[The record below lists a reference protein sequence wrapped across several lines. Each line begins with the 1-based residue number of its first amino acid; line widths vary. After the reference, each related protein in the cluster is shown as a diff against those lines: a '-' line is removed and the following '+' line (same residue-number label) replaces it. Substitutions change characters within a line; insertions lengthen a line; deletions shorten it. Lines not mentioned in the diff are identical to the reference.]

1 MTLHTASGC
10 GVSVGDGGQSGTSGN
25 TNCNAN
31 NAYDGMS
38 LRCLS
43 LVHFD
48 LTGHRLW
55 CQQ

>member
-48 LTGHRLW
+48 LTDHRLW